1 MTMPP
6 PQTVIF
12 LHIPKT
18 AGTTLYHIIERQY
31 QPGEYYVI
39 NQPYKELLSLQH
51 TPPEN
56 KAGIRLLAGHIHFG
70 IHEILPQP
78 ATYFTIL
85 RQPRDLVISYFYY
98 LRSAVSHPY
107 SHLAKSM
114 SLPEFVE
121 NRVDLNMSNM
131 QTRML
136 AGRPSYGD
144 YYECTPDDLETAKE
158 NLRQSFTVVGLTE
171 QFDETLLLLQRAFG
185 WQNLYYA
192 RMNVTR
198 KKPSHQDL
206 PPDVIQAIA
215 QANQLDEAL
224 YLYATTLYA
233 EQVKQ
238 QGAEFT
244 AQVSAFQ
251 RKNRWL
257 SPFRFSAWQARR
269 QKWLWQ
275 HNASFLMRDLY
286 VRARNRFGGNANG

>member
-1 MTMPP
+1 MITPS
-6 PQTVIF
+6 PQAIIF

-18 AGTTLYHIIERQY
+18 AGTTLYHLIERQY
-31 QPGEYYVI
+31 KPGEYYII
-39 NQPYKELLSLQH
+39 NRPHEELLYLQSL
-51 TPPEN
+51 PPEH
-56 KAGIRLLAGHIHFG
+56 KTGIRLLAGHISFG
-70 IHEILPQP
+70 VHEILPQP
-78 ATYFTIL
+78 ATYFTFL
-85 RQPRDLVISYFYY
+85 RQPHDLVISYFYY

-114 SLPEFVE
+114 SLPEFIE
-121 NRVDLNMSNM
+121 NRLDLNMSNM

-198 KKPSHQDL
+198 KKPSADHL
-206 PPDVIQAIA
+206 PSDVMQAIS

-224 YLYATTLYA
+224 YQFAATLFA
-233 EQVKQ
+233 SQVAQ
-238 QGAEFT
+238 QGPDFSK
-244 AQVSAFQ
+244 QVLAFQ
-251 RKNRWL
+251 RRNQWL
-257 SPFRFSAWQARR
+257 YPLRYGLWQSRR
-269 QKWLWQ
+269 QRWLWQ
-275 HNASFLMRDLY
+275 HNASYFVRELY
-286 VRARNRFGGNANG
+286 VRARNRFSGNAGS